1 MKKLLETLYVTT
13 PDSYLFCRN
22 ENICV
27 KIGGEEKA
35 SVPAVM
41 LDGIVC
47 FGEMTVSAPL
57 IGFCAEHGITLT
69 FLSSNGRFYSR
80 ICGPV
85 SGNVLLRKKQYQ
97 ALDDD
102 DFRMK
107 FVQNLLVG
115 KLLNEKNVLMRTAR
129 TQDAATAESLRAACQ
144 SISQYAAQ
152 LETCASVDQM
162 RGIEGAAAKCY
173 FAHFDDMISPQ
184 CHFQFVERSRRPPRN
199 EVNAVLSFMYTL
211 QTRDIQ
217 AALETVGLDPAAGW
231 LHTLRPGRPSL
242 ALSLFNKRQL
252 TDKDFEYDS
261 LAVMLNERGRKTV
274 LTAWRDRKQE
284 EITHPYLGEKIQVGL
299 IAYVQAMMLARVLRG
314 DLDCYPPFVWR

>member
-1 MKKLLETLYVTT
+1 
-13 PDSYLFCRN
+13 
-22 ENICV
+22 
-27 KIGGEEKA
+27 
-35 SVPAVM
+35 
-41 LDGIVC
+41 
-47 FGEMTVSAPL
+47 
-57 IGFCAEHGITLT
+57 
-69 FLSSNGRFYSR
+69 
-80 ICGPV
+80 
-85 SGNVLLRKKQYQ
+85 
-97 ALDDD
+97 
-102 DFRMK
+102 MK

-184 CHFQFVERSRRPPRN
+184 CPFQFVERSRRPPRN

-242 ALSLFNKRQL
+242 ALDLLEEFRAPLCDRLALSLFNKRQL

-284 EITHPYLGEKIQVGL
+284 EITHPYLGEKSK
-299 IAYVQAMMLARVLRG
+299 
-314 DLDCYPPFVWR
+314 